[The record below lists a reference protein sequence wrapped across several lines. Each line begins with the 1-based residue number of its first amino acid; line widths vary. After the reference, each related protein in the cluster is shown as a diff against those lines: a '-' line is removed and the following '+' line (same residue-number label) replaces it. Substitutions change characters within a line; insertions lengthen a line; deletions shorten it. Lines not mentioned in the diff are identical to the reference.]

1 MLAGRYALGA
11 GNEQLRR
18 KFQFETV
25 AGKANLFSCVI
36 ESKLAVWVGA
46 GDNPEIEQLVTP
58 QVEELS
64 QGAGFFV
71 TPIEIR
77 GKVIGVFYADRQPSG
92 RPLDD
97 GSFTSFK
104 HFAQQ
109 GNLALAYLSG
119 G

>member
-1 MLAGRYALGA
+1 
-11 GNEQLRR
+11 LR
-18 KFQFETV
+18 
-25 AGKANLFSCVI
+25 G
-36 ESKLAVWVGA
+36 
-46 GDNPEIEQLVTP
+46 LVTG
-58 QVEELS
+58 QVQDLTS
-64 QGAGFFV
+64 GADFFV

-97 GSFTSFK
+97 AGFSSFR
-104 HFAQQ
+104 HFAHQ